1 MADETKTPESKDPLD
16 IILEE
21 LKKIK
26 ERQDASDKR
35 FNELYTI
42 NKNLLNT
49 DGKISAAPSEVE
61 IAKKKLEDFIGGK

>member
-1 MADETKTPESKDPLD
+1 MADEKPNQETKDPLQ

-26 ERQDASDKR
+26 ERQDDSDKR

-42 NKNLLNT
+42 NKSLLNT